1 MVTIIKP
8 GDKIICHSEIW
19 VKRHC
24 VRTNMGGSTFYYRR
38 KKYTTS
44 DLSLYGPGMLNA
56 MIGKTLTVT
65 CVEGYDMGFS
75 VEETDYVVPTWLV
88 KKVIKREE

>member
-8 GDKIICHSEIW
+8 GDKIICHSEFW
-19 VKRHC
+19 VKHHC
-24 VRTNMGGSTFYYRR
+24 VNVDIDGVLFAYRR
-38 KKYTTS
+38 KKHTAN
-44 DLSLYGPGMLNA
+44 DLSLYGPGMYKE
-56 MIGKTLTVT
+56 IVGRTLTVT
-65 CVEGYDMGFS
+65 CVEGFDQGFS